1 MSEAKSSRH
10 LANYH
15 PTVWGY
21 HFLSYNSQFTEIS
34 TQEKHE
40 LEELKE
46 KVRKMLV
53 ETPENSTQKLVL
65 IDTIQRL
72 GVAYHFDNEIET
84 SMQNI
89 FDASQLQSENQDNL
103 YIVALRFRLLR
114 QHGHDISSDVFK
126 QFTDQDGKFKEI
138 LTNDVQGLLSL
149 YEAAHLRV
157 RGEEILEEALT
168 FTTMHLEFM
177 VPNLSNNSLKF
188 QVTEAL
194 KQPIRKTLP
203 RLGARKYIFIYEN
216 ITNAHTDLLLK
227 FAKLDFNALQK
238 LHQAELSEL
247 TRWWKD
253 LDFANK
259 LPYAR
264 DRLVECYFWIIG
276 MYFEPKYSR
285 ARKMLTKVIKMT
297 SIIDDTYDAY
307 ATFDELVP
315 FTDAIQRWDISAL
328 DSLPPYMRPA
338 YQALLDI
345 YNENEEV
352 LAKRCKSDRVNYA
365 KNEMKKLVRAYFKE
379 AQWLDAQ
386 YIPTCEENMKNALV
400 SCAYMML
407 STTSLVGMEEFISRE
422 TFEWMINEPLIVR
435 ASTVISRLMDDI
447 AGHEDEQQ
455 RGHVASIIESYMKES
470 GASKQEAYIEFQK
483 EVTNAWK
490 DINREFLHP
499 TEVPMFVLERVL
511 NLARVIDTLY
521 QEKDGYTNSKGKL
534 KDMINLLFVESVKI

>member
-1 MSEAKSSRH
+1 M
-10 LANYH
+10 
-15 PTVWGY
+15 
-21 HFLSYNSQFTEIS
+21 QEIS

-103 YIVALRFRLLR
+103 YVVALRFRLLR
-114 QHGHDISSDVFK
+114 QHGHGISSDVFK

-157 RGEEILEEALT
+157 RGEEILEDALT
-168 FTTMHLEFM
+168 FTTVHLEFM
-177 VPNLSNNSLKF
+177 VPNLSNKSLKV

-203 RLGARKYIFIYEN
+203 RLGAKKYIFIYEN
-216 ITNAHTDLLLK
+216 ITDAHTDLLLK

-276 MYFEPKYSR
+276 VYFEPKYNR

-328 DSLPPYMRPA
+328 DSLAPYMRPA

-345 YNENEEV
+345 YNEYEEV
-352 LAKRCKSDRVNYA
+352 LAKECKSDRVNYA
-365 KNEMKKLVRAYFKE
+365 KNEMKKLVRAFFKE
-379 AQWLDAQ
+379 AQWLGAQ
-386 YIPTCEENMKNALV
+386 YTPTCEENMKNALV

-422 TFEWMINEPLIVR
+422 TFEWVINEPLIIR
-435 ASTVISRLMDDI
+435 ASAAISRLMDDI
-447 AGHEDEQQ
+447 VGHEEEQQ
-455 RGHVASIIESYMKES
+455 RGHVASIIETYMKES
-470 GASKQEAYIEFQK
+470 GASKQEAYIKFRK

-490 DINREFLHP
+490 YINREFLRP
-499 TEVPMFVLERVL
+499 TAVPMFVLERAL

-521 QEKDGYTNSKGKL
+521 QKKDEYTNSKGKL
-534 KDMINLLFVESVKI
+534 KDMINLLFVESIKI